1 MKAKLITRTNPMEFE
16 KDMNILLERIDDDLV
31 DIEFSSPRNE
41 REQHYS
47 ALVIYKE
54 KTSNA

>member
-1 MKAKLITRTNPMEFE
+1 MKAKLITQTNPMEFE
-16 KDMNILLERIDDDLV
+16 RDMNILLERVDHDLV
-31 DIEFSSPRNE
+31 DVEFSSPRNE

-54 KTSNA
+54 KKSKA